1 VSVDGWG
8 GISVSGWIAA
18 ARGAASCGRSCRGG
32 CRRARRQRETHRYLA
47 ERLTDLP
54 GLLAIEGRV
63 FDGRP
68 NQQPWWRQLRTAI
81 ALVDLVRHGLEAPV
95 ERPGLSDRRS
105 LLARLLRGEDAGSAA
120 ALGAAFEYFA
130 PGWVPAPRRRRRE
143 QTGQLT
149 SVSVEFEGSRLAV
162 DEALLAAAVA
172 RVAAVPDVGR
182 VDIMIASDLE
192 ESVRRRLDPE
202 QARLFS
208 AQRVS
213 GAVGAKTMPNPDGC
227 EVVVQAQLLVPG
239 VVSRAEM
246 DLHRLFEHEAG
257 TCRCIDAVRRS
268 TGCRRLTAETSL
280 RPTIS
285 GKPMF

>member
-1 VSVDGWG
+1 
-8 GISVSGWIAA
+8 
-18 ARGAASCGRSCRGG
+18 
-32 CRRARRQRETHRYLA
+32 
-47 ERLTDLP
+47 
-54 GLLAIEGRV
+54 
-63 FDGRP
+63 
-68 NQQPWWRQLRTAI
+68 
-81 ALVDLVRHGLEAPV
+81 
-95 ERPGLSDRRS
+95 
-105 LLARLLRGEDAGSAA
+105 
-120 ALGAAFEYFA
+120 
-130 PGWVPAPRRRRRE
+130 
-143 QTGQLT
+143 LT

-213 GAVGAKTMPNPDGC
+213 GAVGAKNMPNPDGC

-246 DLHRLFEHEAG
+246 DLHRLFEHEAWHVSLHRRG
-257 TCRCIDAVRRS
+257 EAKYRLPSPHCRDI
-268 TGCRRLTAETSL
+268 AEAHYLGQADVLIEEYRVERAHRCS
-280 RPTIS
+280 I
-285 GKPMF
+285 